1 MDCQDAKEKLL
12 ESYESVLSDD
22 SQRQLERH
30 LTACPNCAGLSALL
44 NKIDV
49 ELKEAITAPRLSPGF
64 RAALRARIDRQ
75 PRGLWTTWLP
85 DVAYLAGSGAAIL
98 CCVLL
103 LPFPASSVLWI
114 GALIVTTGY
123 SFQTLLL
130 SSAEEL

>member
-12 ESYESVLSDD
+12 ESYESALSDD
-22 SQRQLERH
+22 LQGQLESH
-30 LTACPNCAGLSALL
+30 LTTCPTCAQFGELL
-44 NKIDV
+44 NRIHV
-49 ELKEAITAPRLSPGF
+49 QLKEAITAPRLSPGF
-64 RAALRARIDRQ
+64 RAALQARIDRQ
-75 PRGLWTTWLP
+75 PRGLWTHWLP

-98 CCVLL
+98 CCVFL

-114 GALIVTTGY
+114 GALIAATGY